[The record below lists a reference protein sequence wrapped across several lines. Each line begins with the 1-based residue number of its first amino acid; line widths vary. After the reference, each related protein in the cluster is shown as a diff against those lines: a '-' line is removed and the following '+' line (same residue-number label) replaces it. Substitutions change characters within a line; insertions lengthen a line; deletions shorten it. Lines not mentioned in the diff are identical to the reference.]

1 MIGNISNKV
10 ILIIVLM
17 LYVIDIRLS
26 NKVLIFKVL
35 DNLYWWMKD
44 LVYIKLKECV
54 CVCMFVLLFEIVFFC
69 NFWILFVNENVIK
82 YNEIFLIRILYLVVY
97 VKN

>member
-35 DNLYWWMKD
+35 DNLY
-44 LVYIKLKECV
+44 
-54 CVCMFVLLFEIVFFC
+54 
-69 NFWILFVNENVIK
+69 
-82 YNEIFLIRILYLVVY
+82 
-97 VKN
+97 

>member
-10 ILIIVLM
+10 KLIIVFM

-35 DNLYWWMKD
+35 DNLY
-44 LVYIKLKECV
+44 
-54 CVCMFVLLFEIVFFC
+54 
-69 NFWILFVNENVIK
+69 
-82 YNEIFLIRILYLVVY
+82 
-97 VKN
+97 

>member
-10 ILIIVLM
+10 KLIIVLM

-35 DNLYWWMKD
+35 DNLY
-44 LVYIKLKECV
+44 
-54 CVCMFVLLFEIVFFC
+54 
-69 NFWILFVNENVIK
+69 
-82 YNEIFLIRILYLVVY
+82 
-97 VKN
+97 